1 MPLSY
6 TILLNSRGGYKTVG
20 IEDVYAYERVSEAD
34 IPDYLYR
41 DTGLSVPLDGFTI
54 VSGGD
59 LIEDDD
65 LYTHTPPRQASK
77 DRFAH
82 IFYDNT
88 TPTPVEIGFIWDD
101 YVISV
106 SKTNG

>member
-6 TILLNSRGGYKTVG
+6 TVLLNSRGGYKTVV
-20 IEDVYAYERVSEAD
+20 IEGVYTYSRVAEAD
-34 IPDYLYR
+34 LPDYLYR
-41 DTGLSVPLDGFTI
+41 DTGLSVPGDSFI
-54 VSGGD
+54 QPSGHD
-59 LIEDDD
+59 LIDDDD
-65 LYTHTPPRQASK
+65 LYTHTPPRQATK

-82 IFYDNT
+82 VFYDNT
-88 TPTPVEIGFIWDD
+88 TPTPVELGFIWDD

>member
-6 TILLNSRGGYKTVG
+6 TVLLNSRGGYKTVV
-20 IEDVYAYERVSEAD
+20 IEGVYAYSRVAEAD
-34 IPDYLYR
+34 LPDYLYR
-41 DTGLSVPLDGFTI
+41 DTGLSVPGDGFAS
-54 VSGGD
+54 VLPSD
-59 LIEDDD
+59 LIVDDD
-65 LYTHTPPRQASK
+65 LYTHTPPRQATK

-82 IFYDNT
+82 VFYDNT
-88 TPTPVEIGFIWDD
+88 TPTPVELGFIWDD

>member
-6 TILLNSRGGYKTVG
+6 TILLNSRGGYKTVV
-20 IEDVYAYERVSEAD
+20 ISDVHAYSRVTEAD
-34 IPDYLYR
+34 LPDYLYR
-41 DTGLSVPLDGFTI
+41 DTGLSVPGDGFTI

-65 LYTHTPPRQASK
+65 LYTHTPPRQATK

-82 IFYDNT
+82 VFYDDT